1 MHKMLIKEAT
11 NDQLREFADD
21 ALGML
26 KETNPETY
34 ETLEL
39 HLYKEIY
46 GCHFNPWMLECATKN
61 MINEDGTTGPH
72 WTVEQTNSVA
82 KNIGVMYSN
91 YNEYDWN
98 YVMNMLYS
106 DYYGLGNADATFY
119 GKMAKKFLEDKDGPE
134 GKALKYYLA
143 MKK

>member
-1 MHKMLIKEAT
+1 MHRYLIKEAT
-11 NDQLREFADD
+11 DEQIRSFAMD
-21 ALGML
+21 ALTML

-46 GCHFNPWMLECATKN
+46 GCHFNSWMLECAVEKLE
-61 MINEDGTTGPH
+61 NEDGTTGAH
-72 WTVEQTNSVA
+72 WTVEQTNQVVKSV
-82 KNIGVMYSN
+82 GGSFYD
-91 YNEYDWN
+91 YNEFDWN

-119 GKMAKKFLEDKDGPE
+119 GKMAKKFLEDKDAPE

>member
-1 MHKMLIKEAT
+1 MHRKLIKEAT
-11 NDQLREFADD
+11 DEQIREFATD
-21 ALGML
+21 ALSML

-46 GCHFNPWMLECATKN
+46 GCHFNSWMLECAVEKLE
-61 MINEDGTTGPH
+61 NEDGTTGPH
-72 WTVEQTNSVA
+72 WTVEQTNQVVKS
-82 KNIGVMYSN
+82 IGGSLYD
-91 YNEYDWN
+91 YNEFDWN

-119 GKMAKKFLEDKDGPE
+119 GKMAKKFLEDKDAPE